1 LESKSLCSGNGK
13 PIGRPHRA
21 REKEKVSNVVIGT
34 NVREKFKVGQPL
46 EDLELKEERFADWA
60 VETVFDLQRKTAT
73 ERRKSTLHT
82 ESWR

>member
-1 LESKSLCSGNGK
+1 MGNQLAGHT
-13 PIGRPHRA
+13 GQ
-21 REKEKVSNVVIGT
+21 EKEKVSNVVIIGT
-34 NVREKFKVGQPL
+34 KVRERFKVGQPL